1 MTMQICK
8 GEEEILIEISSGDI
22 ENTGR
27 EQGRDKIGRP
37 ERMYETLERHWA
49 RQSDIFISV

>member
-8 GEEEILIEISSGDI
+8 GEEEILIEVSSEDI